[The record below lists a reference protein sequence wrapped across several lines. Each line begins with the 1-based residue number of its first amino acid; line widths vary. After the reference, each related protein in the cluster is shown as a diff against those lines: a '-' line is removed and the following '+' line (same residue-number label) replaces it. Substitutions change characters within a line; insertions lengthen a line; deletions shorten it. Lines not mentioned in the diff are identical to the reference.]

1 MSTFIDRLKIERKE
15 LDEKI
20 VKLDNFLTSDLEQ
33 PITEEMYKL
42 LKRQLTV
49 MLNYLAIL
57 DLRLEILEEEEE

>member
-42 LKRQLTV
+42 LRKQLSV

-57 DLRLEILEEEEE
+57 DLRLEILEEEE

>member
-57 DLRLEILEEEEE
+57 DLRLEILEEEE